1 MALNFPDPTDSL
13 VYVDSSTGLKY
24 IFNTEVQ
31 AWESAIQPPVIVTSD
46 QPNVNVKGFLWYDPS
61 NDTLYIRDNGQWNQ
75 VGDATSG
82 VNSLTVSVSPPSN
95 PTGGDLWWDS
105 SILTTGDVTSD
116 NGGKLYIFYVDNNS
130 SQWMEASPTSTG
142 SVASTAAYGSAQP
155 PFSQNGSLWYDT
167 GDSEL
172 KVLTASGWVDSS
184 TAIAGV
190 SSVAATAPLTAGG
203 VSASAQTGAVT
214 VAIGD
219 ASTTVKG
226 AVRLSTNAEATAGAL
241 STVALTPASLTSSIT
256 SYLPTASTTVV
267 GIVELAT
274 VAEAQTGTDD
284 TKAVTPAGLKS
295 AANTLANPIG
305 TIILF
310 GGATPPTGY
319 LACDGTS
326 YTRAAYPDLATVITG
341 DTSTQTFQVPNL
353 TGTNTPRSPETSTAL
368 VSASTQFLPLN
379 GVLNYLIKF

>member
-24 IFNTEVQ
+24 IYNSEVQ

-46 QPNVNVKGFLWYDPS
+46 QPDVNVKGFLWYDPS
-61 NDTLYIRDNGQWNQ
+61 NDTLFIRDNGQWNQ
-75 VGDATSG
+75 VGDASSG
-82 VNSLTVSVSPPSN
+82 VNSLTVGVSPPAN

-105 SILTTGDVTSD
+105 SILTTGDATSD
-116 NGGKLYIFYVDNNS
+116 NGGKLYIFYVDNDS

-167 GDSEL
+167 GDNEL
-172 KVLTASGWVDSS
+172 KVLTATGWVDSS

-190 SSVAATAPLTAGG
+190 SAVNATAPLTAGG
-203 VSASAQTGAVT
+203 VSGTNQTGAVT
-214 VAIGD
+214 IAVTD
-219 ASTTVKG
+219 ASQSAKG
-226 AVRLSTNAEATAGAL
+226 VVRLATNAEATAGSL
-241 STVALTPASLTSSIT
+241 NTVAITPGNLTNSIT
-256 SYLPTASTTVV
+256 SYLPTASTTVA

-274 VAEAQTGTDD
+274 TAETQTGTND
-284 TKAVTPAGLKS
+284 TRAVTPLGLAS
-295 AANTLANPIG
+295 AANTLSNPIG
-305 TIILF
+305 TVILYA
-310 GGATPPTGY
+310 GASTPTGY
-319 LACDGTS
+319 LACDGTT

-341 DTSTQTFQVPNL
+341 NTTDANFSVPNL
-353 TGTNTPRSPETSTAL
+353 TGANVPRSPQTTTEL

-379 GVLNYLIKF
+379 GVVNYIIKF